1 MTTPP
6 PYLYPSYPEPFP
18 AYPQGG
24 PPLHPYG
31 GPYGHL
37 PPVPPPPVAAWG
49 TRVGSALVDG
59 LVPLVIVGVGLLGF
73 ALFDDLGLIFTVAF
87 VCYLAAFAFALWNQC
102 WRQGRTGQSLGKS
115 LVGTRLV
122 RARDGAPVGFG
133 TALGRQFAHVLDG
146 ILCIGYLRPLWDE
159 RRQTFADS
167 MCDTLVVRVE

>member
-1 MTTPP
+1 MP
-6 PYLYPSYPEPFP
+6 PYPDPFP

-31 GPYGHL
+31 APY
-37 PPVPPPPVAAWG
+37 PVAPAFASWG
-49 TRVGSALVDG
+49 TRVASALVDG
-59 LVPLVIVGVGLLGF
+59 LIPAVV
-73 ALFDDLGLIFTVAF
+73 ACLGLVPILFSAELGVVIGTAV
-87 VCYLAAFAFALWNQC
+87 VCYLAAFAFALWNSA

-133 TALGRQFAHVLDG
+133 TALGRQFAHVVDG
-146 ILCIGYLRPLWDE
+146 ILALGYLRPLWDP

-167 MCDTLVVRVE
+167 MCDTVVVRVG